1 MTSLTDTASPHAA
14 TAAVPTTRPIAVW
27 LLLCAGM
34 VFAMAVIGAITR
46 LTESGLSMV
55 EWKPLI
61 GILPPLSEAEWN
73 RVFDL
78 YRETPEFRIYNAWM
92 DLEGFKRIFFWEWF
106 HRLWGQ
112 LIGFV
117 FLLPFV
123 WFVVRGQVPRALA
136 PRLVGLF
143 LLGGL
148 QGVIGWFMVM
158 SGLVDQPHVSHYRLA
173 LHLGVAILIY
183 GALVRVAL
191 GILDPNPLAGWRPEA
206 GVLRRHARWAL
217 GFVAVTIVWGAFV
230 AGIRAGFAYNTFP
243 LMAGH
248 VVPPEVWNLTP
259 WWINAFE
266 NTAAVQFLHRVLALV
281 TGAVVLVLAW
291 RVWAAGLPGG
301 AGRVAAML
309 GGMVVVQIAL
319 GVATLLTKVAIPV
332 AAAHQGGALLVVGLL
347 VWLLH
352 ELKPVVR

>member
-1 MTSLTDTASPHAA
+1 MTTLTDTLD
-14 TAAVPTTRPIAVW
+14 TAAERAAPTTRPIAVW
-27 LLLCAGM
+27 LLACAGM

-78 YRETPEFRIYNAWM
+78 YRQTPEYRVYNAWM

-112 LIGFV
+112 LIGFA
-117 FLLPFV
+117 FLIPFV
-123 WFVVRGQVPRALA
+123 WFLARRRVPRTLA
-136 PRLVGLF
+136 PKLVGLF

-148 QGVIGWFMVM
+148 QGVVGWFMVM

-173 LHLGVAILIY
+173 LHLGLAIVIY
-183 GALVRVAL
+183 GALLRVAL
-191 GILDPNPLAGWRPEA
+191 GILDPIPLAGWRPEA
-206 GVLRRHARWAL
+206 AGLRRHARWAL
-217 GFVAVTIVWGAFV
+217 GLVAVTIVWGAFV

-248 VVPPEVWNLTP
+248 WLPPEVWNLSP

-266 NTAAVQFLHRVLALV
+266 NTAAVQFLHRVLALT
-281 TGAVVLVLAW
+281 TGAVALALAW
-291 RVWAAGLPGG
+291 RVWAARLPGR
-301 AGRVAAML
+301 AGRVAAL
-309 GGMVVVQIAL
+309 LAALIVVQIGL
-319 GVATLLTKVAIPV
+319 GIATLLTVVAIPV
-332 AAAHQGGALLVVGLL
+332 AAAHQAGALLVVGAL

-352 ELKPVVR
+352 DLKPVR

>member
-1 MTSLTDTASPHAA
+1 MTSLTDTVSSRAA
-14 TAAVPTTRPIAVW
+14 AAAVPTTRPIAVW

-61 GILPPLSEAEWN
+61 GILPPLTEAEWN

-206 GVLRRHARWAL
+206 GILRRHARWAL

-266 NTAAVQFLHRVLALV
+266 NTAAVQFLHRALALV
-281 TGAVVLVLAW
+281 TGAVVLALAW

-301 AGRVAAML
+301 AGRVAALL

-319 GVATLLTKVAIPV
+319 GIATLLTKVAIPV

>member
-1 MTSLTDTASPHAA
+1 MTSLTDTASAR
-14 TAAVPTTRPIAVW
+14 AAVGVAPTTKPIAVW
-27 LLLCAGM
+27 LLVCAGM
-34 VFAMAVIGAITR
+34 VFAMAVIGAVTR

-61 GILPPLSEAEWN
+61 GILPPLSEAEWI

-78 YRETPEFRIYNAWM
+78 YRQTPEFRVYNAAM
-92 DLEGFKRIFFWEWF
+92 DLAGFKQIFFWEWF

-112 LIGFV
+112 LIGFA
-117 FLLPFV
+117 FLLPFL
-123 WFVVRGQVPRALA
+123 WFVVRRHVPRALA
-136 PRLVGLF
+136 PRLLGLF

-148 QGVIGWFMVM
+148 QGVIGWFMVK

-173 LHLGVAILIY
+173 LHLGTAILIY
-183 GALVRVAL
+183 GALLRVAL
-191 GILDPNPLAGWRPEA
+191 GILDPAPLAGWRPEA
-206 GVLRRHARWAL
+206 VGLRGHARWAL
-217 GFVAVTIVWGAFV
+217 GLVAVTIVWGAFV

-248 VVPPEVWNLTP
+248 WVPPEVWTLSP

-266 NTAAVQFLHRVLALV
+266 NTAAVQFLHRVLALT
-281 TGAVVLVLAW
+281 TGAAVLVLAG
-291 RVWAAGLPGG
+291 RVWVAGLPGR
-301 AGRVAAML
+301 AGRVAGLL

-319 GVATLLTKVAIPV
+319 GVATLLSVVAIPV

-352 ELKPVVR
+352 ELKPVR